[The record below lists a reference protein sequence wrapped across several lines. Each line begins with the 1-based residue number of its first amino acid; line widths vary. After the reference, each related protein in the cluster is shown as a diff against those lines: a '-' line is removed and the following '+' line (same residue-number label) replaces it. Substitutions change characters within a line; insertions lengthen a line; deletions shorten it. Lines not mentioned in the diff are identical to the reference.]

1 MKLLAL
7 KGTPTGLNVMG
18 VVVLKDNQ
26 LHQGWL
32 WNHNCT
38 FELNDGIEIH
48 YFNQLLTRGYKL
60 TGEGEEFFKN
70 LKTQTIS
77 HESNES

>member
-1 MKLLAL
+1 MKLLAVW
-7 KGTPTGLNVMG
+7 GTPTGLNAMC

-32 WNHNCT
+32 ENNTCN
-38 FELNDGIEIH
+38 FQLNEKIEIH
-48 YFNQLLTRGYKL
+48 HLKQLLTNNWKL

-77 HESNES
+77 HDSN